1 MLRQVGLAAGY
12 LSIFL
17 MPAFL
22 ALGVWSHHPYLA
34 FGMAMLVF
42 PLARSVF
49 GGYKSAEP
57 ILWDEH
63 IATVLERLPVLYGA
77 ALLASTIVV
86 ISFLAS
92 GRVDTPWS
100 ALGVGLSLW
109 MTMLF
114 ATCPAHELVHR
125 RNPLEANIGWLTAGL
140 TGYPALGLEHLIH
153 HGRYGDTRNAE
164 WPRVDESV
172 WRFAGRRMR
181 RVLVEACMLLA
192 QVNRPGSVAGRRMT
206 WAVIVTLVTW
216 TAFALAGGVAGFLI
230 YLGAA
235 VGVTFGVQVI
245 TYLQHWGLGDDSLV
259 DAARR
264 QFAWEDD
271 CLFQAWV
278 TLHISFHQSH
288 HDSSRLPYYR
298 VGLAPDSPR
307 QPAGY
312 VLLMV
317 LCMFPRLWHRLMRPV
332 LDEWKR
338 QPDRA
343 RSPGRR
349 LTCFALYSGRAAAN

>member
-1 MLRQVGLAAGY
+1 MLRQVGFAAGY

-17 MPAFL
+17 MPALL

-34 FGMAMLVF
+34 FGTTMLVF
-42 PLARSVF
+42 PLARGVF
-49 GGYKSAEP
+49 GGYKRVEP
-57 ILWDEH
+57 TLWNEH
-63 IATVLERLPVLYGA
+63 IATVLERLPVAYGV
-77 ALLASTIVV
+77 ALLASTIGV
-86 ISFLAS
+86 IAFLANGGIDS
-92 GRVDTPWS
+92 PTS
-100 ALGVGLSLW
+100 AIGVGLSLW

-125 RNPLEANIGWLTAGL
+125 RNPHEAKFGWMIAGL
-140 TGYPALGLEHLIH
+140 AGYPPLGLEHLIH
-153 HGRYGDTRNAE
+153 HGRYGDTQNAE

-172 WRFAGRRMR
+172 WQFAGRRMR
-181 RVLVEACMLLA
+181 RVLVEACVLFA
-192 QVNRPGSVAGRRMT
+192 QVHGRGSGAGRHLT
-206 WAVIVTLVTW
+206 FAVVVTLVTL

-230 YLGAA
+230 YLGVAI
-235 VGVTFGVQVI
+235 GVTFGVQVI

-264 QFAWEDD
+264 QLAWEDD

-298 VGLAPDSPR
+298 VALAPGSPR

-312 VLLMV
+312 VLLML
-317 LCMFPRLWHRLMRPV
+317 LCMLPRLWQRSMRPV

-349 LTCFALYSGRAAAN
+349 LTCFALYGRAG